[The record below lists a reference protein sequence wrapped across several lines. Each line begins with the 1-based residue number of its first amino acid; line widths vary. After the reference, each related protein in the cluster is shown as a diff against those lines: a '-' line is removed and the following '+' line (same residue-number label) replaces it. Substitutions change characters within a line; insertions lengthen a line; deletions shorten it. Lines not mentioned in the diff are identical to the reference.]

1 MRHTFMVNK
10 YITIFL
16 ACCLSSCL
24 EVKYLHPV
32 KTHYYM
38 EDIDVHIIRYTDNN
52 KSEFIIKRDSVLV
65 GELVWRYDERNEY
78 RQLTDSGTENI
89 LICHRDTIYAD
100 GQGWHVKKQSSE
112 FPIIIVKDNI
122 PNYYYEIYPHLG
134 PYPHRTEYYQKMVD
148 SLYSVRI
155 GFMMYPDLESKE
167 LPRME
172 SDTLRHIRRCDCFGC
187 DFGWYQ
193 GGTR

>member
-1 MRHTFMVNK
+1 MVRINK
-10 YITIFL
+10 YIIIFL
-16 ACCLSSCL
+16 ACCLSSCIEL
-24 EVKYLHPV
+24 KYLYPV

-38 EDIDVHIIRYTDNN
+38 EDIDVHIIRYTDNY

-89 LICHRDTIYAD
+89 LNCHRDTIYAD

-122 PNYYYEIYPHLG
+122 PNHYYEICPPLR
-134 PYPHRTEYYQKMVD
+134 PYPYRTEYYQKMVD
-148 SLYSVRI
+148 SLYSVGI
-155 GFMMYPDLESKE
+155 GFNMYPDLESKE
-167 LPRME
+167 FPRMG
-172 SDTLRHIRRCDCFGC
+172 SDTLHHIRRCDCFGC

-193 GGTR
+193 GSKR

>member
-1 MRHTFMVNK
+1 
-10 YITIFL
+10 
-16 ACCLSSCL
+16 
-24 EVKYLHPV
+24 
-32 KTHYYM
+32 M
-38 EDIDVHIIRYTDNN
+38 EDIDVHIIRYTDNY

-193 GGTR
+193 GSKR

>member
-1 MRHTFMVNK
+1 MVNK

-89 LICHRDTIYAD
+89 LNCHRDTIYAD

>member
-1 MRHTFMVNK
+1 
-10 YITIFL
+10 
-16 ACCLSSCL
+16 
-24 EVKYLHPV
+24 
-32 KTHYYM
+32 M

-100 GQGWHVKKQSSE
+100 GQGWHVKTQSSE

-148 SLYSVRI
+148 SLYSVSI